1 MVTILWYK
9 DLYFNVMKYGIV
21 LCLVG
26 LGNSVTLLE
35 IEQFCSDQK
44 VHLFSGTLKLNEI
57 IYIEPIKL

>member
-1 MVTILWYK
+1 
-9 DLYFNVMKYGIV
+9 MKYGIV
-21 LCLVG
+21 LCLVE

-44 VHLFSGTLKLNEI
+44 VHSFSGTLKLNEI